1 MGFYADTLARIQ
13 AAITARMA
21 SGEVESYSLP
31 DGTDIKLC
39 SLETL
44 FSLEEKF
51 SGRAQE
57 EAGGRRFR
65 LARLRPRE

>member
-13 AAITARMA
+13 AAITARLA
-21 SGEVESYSLP
+21 GGDVESYSLP
-31 DGTDIKLC
+31 DGTNIQLC

-44 FSLEEKF
+44 FKLEEQF

-65 LARLRPRE
+65 IARLRPR